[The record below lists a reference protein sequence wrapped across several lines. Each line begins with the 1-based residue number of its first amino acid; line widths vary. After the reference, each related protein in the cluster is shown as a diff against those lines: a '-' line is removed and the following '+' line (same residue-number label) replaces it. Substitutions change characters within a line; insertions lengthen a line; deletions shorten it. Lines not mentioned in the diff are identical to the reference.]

1 MVDKLRE
8 DNRPL
13 YLRAEEALRELI
25 QSQYQPGDQL
35 PPEPKLAAM
44 LGISRATLREA
55 LRSFEERGLVKRRQG
70 VGTFVA
76 EHADNLVFESGLET
90 LESLEK
96 LAQRKGLQVQDAG
109 LRITEITLSKELAEK
124 LNLPAGT
131 PAVEVV
137 RTKMAD
143 KHPVAY
149 MVDVVPAKY
158 VTLEEMRAGFR
169 GSVLDFLLERGTP
182 ALAYARARLIPM
194 LAGREMAEALDVS
207 PRTCVLL
214 IEETLYSMENEP
226 VEFSRNY
233 FLPDFFNFHIIRRI
247 GG

>member
-1 MVDKLRE
+1 VVEKLRK

-35 PPEPKLAAM
+35 PPEPRLAEM

-76 EHADNLVFESGLET
+76 EHTNNLVFESGLET

-96 LAQRKGLQVQDAG
+96 MAERKGLQVQDAG
-109 LRITEITLSKELAEK
+109 LRISQITLDQELAEK

-131 PAVEVV
+131 PAVQVV
-137 RTKMAD
+137 RTKMAG

-149 MVDVVPAKY
+149 MVDVVPTTY
-158 VTLEEMRAGFR
+158 VTLEEMQAGFR
-169 GSVLDFLLERGTP
+169 GSVLDFLLERGSP
-182 ALAYARARLIPM
+182 ALAYAHARLVPM
-194 LAGREMAEALDVS
+194 LAGRDMAEALDVS
-207 PRTCVLL
+207 PRTCLLL
-214 IEETLYSMENEP
+214 IEETLYSMDNVP

-233 FLPDFFNFHIIRRI
+233 FLPDFFSFHVIRRI